1 MFNGIIY
8 NQGILKKISVNKKGK
23 SIFISCRLN
32 LNKKNVGM
40 SIACDG
46 VCLTLVSIKRNILE
60 FNLSQETIN
69 KSKFKYFKI
78 GDLIETQGHLGNVK
92 EIQIFVT
99 ILLTP
104 ENKTVIIPNGPI
116 SNSDIINYTMQGK
129 IRVDLKMGISYNSNI
144 KEARNVLMKE
154 MEGHPLILKDP
165 APFVGVLELGD
176 SSVNLAVRP
185 YTSPENYWKVY
196 FDIYE
201 KGKEVLDAAKI
212 EIPFPQVDLNLKK

>member
-1 MFNGIIY
+1 
-8 NQGILKKISVNKKGK
+8 
-23 SIFISCRLN
+23 
-32 LNKKNVGM
+32 
-40 SIACDG
+40 
-46 VCLTLVSIKRNILE
+46 
-60 FNLSQETIN
+60 
-69 KSKFKYFKI
+69 
-78 GDLIETQGHLGNVK
+78 
-92 EIQIFVT
+92 
-99 ILLTP
+99 
-104 ENKTVIIPNGPI
+104 
-116 SNSDIINYTMQGK
+116 
-129 IRVDLKMGISYNSNI
+129 MGISYNSNI